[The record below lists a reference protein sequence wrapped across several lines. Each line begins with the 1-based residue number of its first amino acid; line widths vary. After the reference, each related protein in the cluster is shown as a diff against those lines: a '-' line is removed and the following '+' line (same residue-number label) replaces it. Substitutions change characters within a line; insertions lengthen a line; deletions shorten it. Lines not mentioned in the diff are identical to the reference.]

1 MAIEGLRVA
10 KVLCLPKCQAINGN
24 CEVRNCVKL
33 QAWAGDCQGPIQTLY
48 FVMIP

>member
-24 CEVRNCVKL
+24 CEVRNCVNYRLGQVTAK
-33 QAWAGDCQGPIQTLY
+33 DPFRHCTLL
-48 FVMIP
+48 